1 MTALPRTA
9 PIAQPTASRAVLLGV
24 LRAVLLAEAAIT
36 LGLAIFLSVLAGEAR
51 DLVTGDA
58 AAASE
63 STIRFAAA
71 AAFLFAMA
79 AGIAARGARRRR
91 GWSWTLAALLQL
103 VMAIGI
109 GVAVMTASWH
119 PAFLVG
125 FGLAAVVMMVLSAA
139 SVRRAL
145 GQE

>member
-1 MTALPRTA
+1 MTALPRAASGAQRTTA
-9 PIAQPTASRAVLLGV
+9 RAALLVVLRVLL
-24 LRAVLLAEAAIT
+24 LTEAAIT

-51 DLVTGDA
+51 DIVTGEA

-71 AAFLFAMA
+71 AAFLFAIA
-79 AGIAARGARRRR
+79 AAIAARGVRRRR
-91 GWSWTLAALLQL
+91 GWSWTLSALLQL
-103 VMAIGI
+103 VLAIGI

-119 PAFLVG
+119 PAFLIG
-125 FGLAAVVMMVLSAA
+125 FALAAVVMLVLSAT

>member
-9 PIAQPTASRAVLLGV
+9 SIAQPTATRTVLLGV
-24 LRAVLLAEAAIT
+24 LRVLLLAEAAIT

-51 DLVTGDA
+51 DLVTADA
-58 AAASE
+58 AATSE

-71 AAFLFAMA
+71 AAFLFAIA
-79 AGIAARGARRRR
+79 AAIAARGARRRR

-103 VMAIGI
+103 VLAIGI
-109 GVAVMTASWH
+109 GVAVMAAAWQ

-125 FGLAAVVMMVLSAA
+125 FALAAVVMIVLSAS

>member
-1 MTALPRTA
+1 MTALPRPA
-9 PIAQPTASRAVLLGV
+9 SIAEPTATRTAMLWV
-24 LRAVLLAEAAIT
+24 LRVLLLAEAAIT

-51 DLVTGDA
+51 NMVTVDA
-58 AAASE
+58 GAASE

-71 AAFLFAMA
+71 GAFLFAIA
-79 AGIAARGARRRR
+79 AAIAARGVRRRR

-119 PAFLVG
+119 PAFLIG
-125 FGLAAVVMMVLSAA
+125 FALAAIVMVVLSVT